1 MYYTLFYTKTHTF
14 CREKIS
20 SHTTCVENTAPR
32 NNKTRRLPGLCCVFC
47 YQQGVGAVSAPNL
60 AFDVI
65 ELEFASGAP
74 GASGLS
80 GQRGSSTCSHLVFL
94 PGHPGD
100 ADSPDIGG
108 HRYRKLMNILQQASL
123 RQAWVWED
131 GNREFPQTT
140 HPAGLRG

>member
-1 MYYTLFYTKTHTF
+1 MPSGLWLTGNLLQ
-14 CREKIS
+14 RIS
-20 SHTTCVENTAPR
+20 HNISRIVK
-32 NNKTRRLPGLCCVFC
+32 NKTRLMPGLYCVLR
-47 YQQGVGAVSAPNL
+47 YQQRVGAVSVPYL
-60 AFDVI
+60 AFHVGQFQ
-65 ELEFASGAP
+65 LASGAP

-80 GQRGSSTCSHLVFL
+80 GQRGSSACSHLVFL